1 MFYKF
6 ITNRYKLYLFMLCYS
21 FNIPKDMIR
30 TCSLQT
36 ALKQSVHTFSCA
48 LDGIFASNVNAIEYW
63 KVKNETSKY
72 ISHVTSFLPVFLSE
86 DRSFYRMWEIY
97 RNNKR
102 LSVASCEGKGK
113 SGHYIDKIIWMKKD
127 ISYVFPDGVLISLW
141 CIWPLRS
148 WQLQHLNNVLY
159 VLSLLVLKRHWKIW
173 FFYKTLTCNTPL
185 WYTCLCSSKRKY
197 LSYSYCCAM

>member
-1 MFYKF
+1 MNTPSFLSFRWLTHIYMGFFKYMYPLSTHFHATIKTFHWTSDYTDFALYWPHLLIIKLTMFYKF

-86 DRSFYRMWEIY
+86 EWPFYRMWEIY
-97 RNNKR
+97 RKNKR

-127 ISYVFPDGVLISLW
+127 ISYVFPDGVLISL
-141 CIWPLRS
+141 
-148 WQLQHLNNVLY
+148 
-159 VLSLLVLKRHWKIW
+159 
-173 FFYKTLTCNTPL
+173 
-185 WYTCLCSSKRKY
+185 
-197 LSYSYCCAM
+197 